1 MYQCFR
7 RGKRHKVSQVL
18 FYLERIASLLKGT
31 KMNSSQT
38 VYFNL
43 IFGHLSLKHSKDKR
57 DKIDTKSFFDFK
69 IIQYMYRSL
78 VVENY

>member
-1 MYQCFR
+1 
-7 RGKRHKVSQVL
+7 
-18 FYLERIASLLKGT
+18 
-31 KMNSSQT
+31 MNSSQT